1 MPMNTV
7 AARTVAAHVAE
18 LIEFASIFQAR
29 YGKQYRMKPGS
40 PAEAWNIYNAILDK
54 QVTIASLLDY
64 PALENPLQRCPQ
76 WWKYQDCID
85 IGTASMMATEVS
97 HLIAACAWFEAEP
110 IGEPS
115 PVILSAQQVI
125 AGMLQPN
132 TIMLAQEGQ
141 TSLRLAS

>member
-1 MPMNTV
+1 MNTAIAR
-7 AARTVAAHVAE
+7 AAAAHIAE

-64 PALENPLQRCPQ
+64 PALESPLKRCPP
-76 WWKYQDCID
+76 WWKYQDAID
-85 IGTASMMATEVS
+85 IGTASMMANEAS

-125 AGMLQPN
+125 AGLLQPN
-132 TIMLAQEGQ
+132 TLMLAQEGQ
-141 TSLRLAS
+141 TALRLAS